1 MENHH
6 AINGNTHY
14 KWPFSIAILNN
25 QRVCH
30 ESLKFLVT
38 SWLDCF
44 FFHGIP
50 VGDDG
55 EGWMIDLCFPLSVR
69 ALPQWLCWVVWQQ
82 ITMAVRQPSPL
93 QMARR
98 SSVLAEITGK
108 NMWNYWSE
116 KYDQITIFFLWAS
129 YSSSQ
134 TVDITRGYQPFRII
148 YISNTP
154 KRWSSDTLFKSTLW
168 LWLT

>member
-1 MENHH
+1 M
-6 AINGNTHY
+6 
-14 KWPFSIAILNN
+14 LNYH
-25 QRVCH
+25 QLCH

-38 SWLDCF
+38 SWLDRLEFPSEFPSEFRWCRM
-44 FFHGIP
+44 
-50 VGDDG
+50 DLT
-55 EGWMIDLCFPLSVR
+55 DLCFPLSVR

-98 SSVLAEITGK
+98 SSVLAKITGK
-108 NMWNYWSE
+108 NMWNYLSE

-154 KRWSSDTLFKSTLW
+154 KRWSSDTIFKSTLW